1 MTQFGNATRA
11 ASISQRGQMN
21 NAEFIDLHAE
31 CVAAMR
37 LYFVEAEITTT
48 MLAKCTAEPLPFTER
63 MSLLAQEVLETDAQ
77 TRYASAKRLLHDAA
91 RLGYGFSN

>member
-1 MTQFGNATRA
+1 MTRVSNATRA
-11 ASISQRGQMN
+11 ALISKRGQMN
-21 NAEFIDLHAE
+21 NAEFIELHAE
-31 CVAAMR
+31 CITAMR

-77 TRYASAKRLLHDAA
+77 TRYASAKRLLHAAA